1 MLIEDLIGALGAQR
15 VDVSEQTRWAFA
27 HDLTEAKP
35 SLPDV
40 VVKVDGVEQ
49 VQTVLRLSCQY
60 KVSITPIVGGFN
72 MSALAIPECGGI
84 VLDLSEMNRI
94 LEVNEEDL
102 YMVIEPG
109 VTWEQVYRELA
120 EHHPSLRFG
129 YSTAPPNTSVLA
141 NGLLDGQ
148 TNLSL
153 RYGAT
158 GQWVNGV
165 EAVLVGGEILRTGS
179 AAFGGPWCAGPP
191 MPNLTGLF
199 INAHGITGI
208 VTKMSIQLF
217 PARRYRRRY
226 LLPAF
231 DESIL
236 CDFLAKT
243 SHEEL
248 CDDLAGFS
256 WPLPKMSLGVSP
268 APSPDPGE
276 PTFYCVID
284 FSSND
289 RVDLSTKDRL
299 IRRLL
304 KGDGYEHAFAELIDI
319 ESAAQALPQLNKFL
333 ELPARVD
340 FLLDHPG
347 GGMSFIGAYG
357 PTSRWSRA
365 ITRGM
370 NTLASHNYTPIVL
383 LRPMWGGHFS
393 LIHHVVLF
401 DRESEDERRGVRA
414 VNEKICEGLLDLGF
428 VPYKTPA
435 WVLRRFA
442 SRLDPGFRKL
452 QHQVKTMLDP
462 DGLLNPGKWLT

>member
-1 MLIEDLIGALGAQR
+1 MLIEDLVAALGAQR
-15 VDVSEQTRWAFA
+15 VDVSEQTRWAYA
-27 HDLTEAKP
+27 KDLTEAEP
-35 SLPDV
+35 RMPDV
-40 VVKVDGVEQ
+40 VVKVDSVEQ
-49 VQTVLRLSCQY
+49 VQTVLRLSRQY
-60 KVSITPIVGGFN
+60 KVPITPIVGGFN

-84 VLDLSEMNRI
+84 VLDLGRMNRI

-109 VTWEQVYRELA
+109 VTWEQVSRELA

-153 RYGAT
+153 RYGST

-165 EAVLVGGEILRTGS
+165 EVVLADGEIVRTGS
-179 AAFGGPWCAGPP
+179 GAFGVSWCAGPP

-217 PARRYRRRY
+217 SARRYRQRY

-243 SHEEL
+243 AHEDL

-256 WPLPKMSLGVSP
+256 WPLPKMALGASP
-268 APSPDPGE
+268 GTTPDPGE
-276 PTFYCVID
+276 PTFYCIID

-289 RVDLSTKDRL
+289 RAELSMKDRR
-299 IRRLL
+299 IHRLL
-304 KGDGYEHAFAELIDI
+304 KGYDRAFAGLMDV
-319 ESAAQALPQLNKFL
+319 ESTVDTFPQLKKLL

-340 FLLDHPG
+340 FLLDYPG

-357 PTSRWSRA
+357 PTSKWSRA
-365 ITRGM
+365 ITAGM

-383 LRPMWGGHFS
+383 LRPMWGGHYN
-393 LIHHVVLF
+393 LIHHLVLF
-401 DRESEDERRGVRA
+401 NRDSEEERRRVRT

-452 QHQVKTMLDP
+452 QHQIKITLDP